1 MNEFKVYYEDTDA
14 SGRVYHANYLKYLE
28 RGRSNLIYQSKYNH
42 QELLKKFNIIFVVK
56 NLSINYLSPAFF
68 EDILEV
74 QTSLNQ
80 LSRVKLNFNQKIFRN
95 TELLVDAEVIVI
107 PVNVGGKIIR
117 LNEELFSFFIKF
129 FFQFLQLGKIQLYLF
144 L

>member
-1 MNEFKVYYEDTDA
+1 MDKFRVYYEDTDA

-56 NLSINYLSPAFF
+56 NLSINYLRPAFF

-74 QTSLNQ
+74 QTSINQ

-107 PVNVGGKIIR
+107 PVNIEGKIIR
-117 LNEELFSFFIKF
+117 LNEELFSFLKTIS
-129 FFQFLQLGKIQLYLF
+129 
-144 L
+144 

>member
-1 MNEFKVYYEDTDA
+1 MDKFRVYYEDTDA

-56 NLSINYLSPAFF
+56 NLNINYLRPAFF

-74 QTSLNQ
+74 QTSINQ
-80 LSRVKLNFNQKIFRN
+80 LSRVKFNFNQKIFRN

-107 PVNVGGKIIR
+107 PVNIEGKIIR
-117 LNEELFSFFIKF
+117 LNEELFSFLKTIS
-129 FFQFLQLGKIQLYLF
+129 
-144 L
+144 

>member
-1 MNEFKVYYEDTDA
+1 MDKFRVYYEDTDA

-28 RGRSNLIYQSKYNH
+28 RGRSNLIYQSNYNH

-56 NLSINYLSPAFF
+56 NLNINYLRPAFF

-80 LSRVKLNFNQKIFRN
+80 LSRVKLNFNQKILRH
-95 TELLVDAEVIVI
+95 TELLVDAEVMVI
-107 PVNVGGKIIR
+107 PVNIEGKIIR
-117 LNEELFSFFIKF
+117 LNEELFSFLKTIS
-129 FFQFLQLGKIQLYLF
+129 
-144 L
+144 

>member
-1 MNEFKVYYEDTDA
+1 MDKFRVYYEDTDA

-56 NLSINYLSPAFF
+56 NLNINYLRPAFF

-74 QTSLNQ
+74 QTSINQ

-107 PVNVGGKIIR
+107 PVNIEGKIIR
-117 LNEELFSFFIKF
+117 LNEELFSFFKTIS
-129 FFQFLQLGKIQLYLF
+129 
-144 L
+144 

>member
-1 MNEFKVYYEDTDA
+1 MNKIRVYYEDTDA

-56 NLSINYLSPAFF
+56 SLNINYLRPAFF
-68 EDILEV
+68 EDIIEV

-80 LSRVKLNFNQKIFRN
+80 LSRVKLNFNQKIIRN
-95 TELLVDAEVIVI
+95 NELLVDAEVIVI
-107 PVNVGGKIIR
+107 PINTSGKIIK
-117 LNEELFSFFIKF
+117 LNEELYSFLNTIV
-129 FFQFLQLGKIQLYLF
+129 
-144 L
+144 

>member
-1 MNEFKVYYEDTDA
+1 MDKFRVYYEDTDA

-56 NLSINYLSPAFF
+56 NLNINYLRPAFF
-68 EDILEV
+68 EDLLEV
-74 QTSLNQ
+74 KTSINQ

-107 PVNVGGKIIR
+107 PVNIEGKIIR
-117 LNEELFSFFIKF
+117 LNEELFSFLKTIS
-129 FFQFLQLGKIQLYLF
+129 
-144 L
+144 

>member
-1 MNEFKVYYEDTDA
+1 MDKFRVYYEDTDA

-74 QTSLNQ
+74 QTSINQ

-95 TELLVDAEVIVI
+95 TELLVEAEVIVI
-107 PVNVGGKIIR
+107 PINIEGKIIK
-117 LNEELFSFFIKF
+117 LNEELFSFLKTIS
-129 FFQFLQLGKIQLYLF
+129 
-144 L
+144 

>member
-1 MNEFKVYYEDTDA
+1 MDKFRVYYEDTDA

-56 NLSINYLSPAFF
+56 NLNINYLKPAFF

-80 LSRVKLNFNQKIFRN
+80 LSRVKLNFNQKILRH
-95 TELLVDAEVIVI
+95 TELLVDAEVMVI
-107 PVNVGGKIIR
+107 PVNIEGKIIR
-117 LNEELFSFFIKF
+117 LNEELFSFLKTIR
-129 FFQFLQLGKIQLYLF
+129 
-144 L
+144 

>member
-1 MNEFKVYYEDTDA
+1 MDKFRVYYEDTDA

-56 NLSINYLSPAFF
+56 NLNINYLRPAFF

-80 LSRVKLNFNQKIFRN
+80 LSRVKLNFNQKILRH
-95 TELLVDAEVIVI
+95 TELLVDAEVMVI
-107 PVNVGGKIIR
+107 PVNTEGKIIR
-117 LNEELFSFFIKF
+117 LGEELLSFLKTIS
-129 FFQFLQLGKIQLYLF
+129 
-144 L
+144 

>member
-1 MNEFKVYYEDTDA
+1 MDKFRVYYEDTDA

-56 NLSINYLSPAFF
+56 NLNINYLRPAFF

-80 LSRVKLNFNQKIFRN
+80 LSRIKLNFNQKIFRH
-95 TELLVDAEVIVI
+95 TELLVDSEVMVI
-107 PVNVGGKIIR
+107 PVNTEGKIIR
-117 LNEELFSFFIKF
+117 LDEELFSFLKTIS
-129 FFQFLQLGKIQLYLF
+129 
-144 L
+144 

>member
-1 MNEFKVYYEDTDA
+1 MDKFRVYYEDTDA

-56 NLSINYLSPAFF
+56 NLNINYLRPAFF
-68 EDILEV
+68 EDLLEV
-74 QTSLNQ
+74 KTSINQ

-95 TELLVDAEVIVI
+95 TELLVDAEVMVI
-107 PVNVGGKIIR
+107 PVNIEGKIIR
-117 LNEELFSFFIKF
+117 LDEELFSFLKTIS
-129 FFQFLQLGKIQLYLF
+129 
-144 L
+144 

>member
-1 MNEFKVYYEDTDA
+1 MDKFRVYYEDTDA

-28 RGRSNLIYQSKYNH
+28 RGRSNLIYQSKFNH

-56 NLSINYLSPAFF
+56 NININYLRPAFF

-80 LSRVKLNFNQKIFRN
+80 LSRVKLNFNQKILRH
-95 TELLVDAEVIVI
+95 TELLVDAEVMVI
-107 PVNVGGKIIR
+107 PVNIEGKIIR
-117 LNEELFSFFIKF
+117 LNEELFSFLKTIS
-129 FFQFLQLGKIQLYLF
+129 
-144 L
+144 

>member
-1 MNEFKVYYEDTDA
+1 MDKFRVYYEDTDA

-28 RGRSNLIYQSKYNH
+28 RGRSNLIYESKYNH

-56 NLSINYLSPAFF
+56 NLSINYLRPAFF

-80 LSRVKLNFNQKIFRN
+80 LSRVKLNFNQKILRH
-95 TELLVDAEVIVI
+95 TELLVDSEVMVI
-107 PVNVGGKIIR
+107 PVNTEGKIIR
-117 LNEELFSFFIKF
+117 LDEELFSFLKTIS
-129 FFQFLQLGKIQLYLF
+129 
-144 L
+144 

>member
-1 MNEFKVYYEDTDA
+1 MDKFRVYYEDTDA

-56 NLSINYLSPAFF
+56 NLNINYLRPAFF

-74 QTSLNQ
+74 QTSINQ
-80 LSRVKLNFNQKIFRN
+80 LSRVKLNFNQKIFRT

-107 PVNVGGKIIR
+107 PVNIEGKIIR
-117 LNEELFSFFIKF
+117 LNEELFSFLKTIS
-129 FFQFLQLGKIQLYLF
+129 
-144 L
+144 

>member
-1 MNEFKVYYEDTDA
+1 MDKFRVYYEDTDA

-28 RGRSNLIYQSKYNH
+28 RGRSNLIYQSKFNH

-56 NLSINYLSPAFF
+56 NLNINYLRPAFF

-74 QTSLNQ
+74 QTSLNH

-95 TELLVDAEVIVI
+95 NELLVDAAVIVI
-107 PVNVGGKIIR
+107 PVNIEGKIIR
-117 LNEELFSFFIKF
+117 LNEELFSFLKTIS
-129 FFQFLQLGKIQLYLF
+129 
-144 L
+144 

>member
-1 MNEFKVYYEDTDA
+1 MDKFRVYYEDTDA

-28 RGRSNLIYQSKYNH
+28 RGRSNLIYQSNYNH

-74 QTSLNQ
+74 QTSINK

-107 PVNVGGKIIR
+107 PVNIEGKIIR
-117 LNEELFSFFIKF
+117 LNEELFSFLKTIS
-129 FFQFLQLGKIQLYLF
+129 
-144 L
+144 